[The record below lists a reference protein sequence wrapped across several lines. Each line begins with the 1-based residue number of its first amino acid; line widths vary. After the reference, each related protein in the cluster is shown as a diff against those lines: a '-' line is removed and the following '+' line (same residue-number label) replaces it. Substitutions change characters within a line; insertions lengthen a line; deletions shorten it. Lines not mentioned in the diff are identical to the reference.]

1 MTGDLKVAAVG
12 AVTNIAFKNC
22 VPFTRCVTH
31 INDELIDTAENL
43 HFIMPMY
50 NLIEYSDNFSGTSGS
65 LWQFERDE
73 SPMNNAGNPVNIAL
87 DNSSYFKYKSG
98 ILGKATAADGDDRSL
113 RNVKLVVPLKYLFK
127 SF

>member
-1 MTGDLKVAAVG
+1 MTGDLKLAAVG

-43 HFIMPMY
+43 HFITPMY

-65 LWQFERDE
+65 L
-73 SPMNNAGNPVNIAL
+73 
-87 DNSSYFKYKSG
+87 
-98 ILGKATAADGDDRSL
+98 
-113 RNVKLVVPLKYLFK
+113 
-127 SF
+127 